1 MGAGSDLPASP
12 PAICPQSDPAA
23 IRVGI
28 ALTVVMIFSAA
39 MSWVRQYLVLR
50 TVNRV
55 DAVLEK

>member
-1 MGAGSDLPASP
+1 
-12 PAICPQSDPAA
+12 
-23 IRVGI
+23 
-28 ALTVVMIFSAA
+28 MIFSAA